1 MVSKRGKQKNDSE
14 KNHSTR
20 ISQGDLER
28 HPSGHTREVIHPAGE
43 GLGGHRK
50 EYERR
55 KTKTELLLLFFEMVY
70 TLRRCKKFCG

>member
-1 MVSKRGKQKNDSE
+1 MILKKITAQEYPREIWKD
-14 KNHSTR
+14 T
-20 ISQGDLER
+20 
-28 HPSGHTREVIHPAGE
+28 PSGHTREVIHPAGE